1 MDLIRHITGIITEGM
16 VEVKEQ
22 PWSTKEEALQMA
34 QETLPAF
41 QRVLKRAATKD
52 AKIVASVKP
61 ETSIDNK
68 LTRWAAA
75 GNGRDMS
82 TMFDVLRG
90 SILVADPEE
99 VHEVIKN
106 LSKGE
111 KIVKYEHKSDPDP
124 TWGYYGT
131 HHLDILVNG
140 VVAEVQIM
148 TKRLYYRKKVAHKI
162 FSKHRT
168 NIEALP
174 HAEKV
179 RSKLLFQYGNAPK
192 TEFKPGRERSAAA
205 ADPLAS

>member
-22 PWSTKEEALQMA
+22 PWSTKEEALQTA

-68 LTRWAAA
+68 LARWSAA

-90 SILVADPEE
+90 SILVAEPDD
-99 VHEVIKN
+99 VHEVIKS

-111 KIVKYEHKSDPDP
+111 KVVKYEHKKDPDP

-131 HHLDILVNG
+131 HHLDILVDG

-162 FSKHRT
+162 FTKHRSDV
-168 NIEALP
+168 EALP
-174 HAEKV
+174 HHEKI
-179 RSKLLFQYGNAPK
+179 RSKLLFQYGNAQK
-192 TEFKPGRERSAAA
+192 SDFKPGRERSASSV
-205 ADPLAS
+205 DPLAS